1 MLRPQSFVIASLA
14 LIAGFFFVQHFRI
27 AGLDRLKIENRDM
40 PQELRTK
47 IRPADSA
54 PVVHRPGETI
64 RIASFSIQTL
74 GEAKMNTPG
83 VIDMLVR
90 VIRNFDIIAI
100 QDIQCQHDDLLAAL
114 VEFVNA
120 KGSHYEYAIGPRLP
134 EAPGR
139 EQLALIFDRESVE
152 LNRAQM
158 YTMQDPENWIRREP
172 LVAQFRVRGPAH
184 EEAFTFTLVNVHV
197 EPQAVIREIN
207 ILDNVYK
214 AVRDDGLEE
223 DDVILLGNFGVDD
236 RHFGELAEISGMVC
250 VISGQPT
257 NTAMTAQLDNL
268 VFNERTTTEY
278 TGRHGVFDFR
288 REFNLSNDQALTV
301 SDHLPVWAEFSIYE
315 QNALGRLASERSD
328 SSFGRRTS
336 R

>member
-1 MLRPQSFVIASLA
+1 MLRPQSFIIASVA
-14 LIAGFFFVQHFRI
+14 LITGFFFLQHFRI
-27 AGLDRLKIENRDM
+27 SGLDRLKIENRDM

-47 IRPADSA
+47 IRPAESA

-64 RIASFSIQTL
+64 RVASFSIQAF
-74 GEAKMNTPG
+74 GEDKLKQAPM
-83 VIDMLVR
+83 VDILVR
-90 VIRNFDIIAI
+90 ILRNFDIVAI

-114 VEFVNA
+114 VEFINE

-134 EAPGR
+134 EAPGK
-139 EQLALIFDRESVE
+139 EQLAFIYDRESVE

-158 YTMQDPENWIRREP
+158 YTMQDPENWMRREP
-172 LVAQFRVRGPAH
+172 LVAQFRVRGPAQD
-184 EEAFTFTLVNVHV
+184 EAFTFTLVNVHV
-197 EPQAVIREIN
+197 DPQAIIREIN

-236 RHFGELAEISGMVC
+236 RHFGEIADISGMVC
-250 VISGQPT
+250 VISGQAT
-257 NTAMTAQLDNL
+257 NTAMSAQLDNL
-268 VFNERTTTEY
+268 VFSERTTTEY

-288 REFNLSNDQALTV
+288 KEFGLSKELALSI
-301 SDHLPVWAEFSIYE
+301 SDHMPVWAEFSIYE
-315 QNALGRLASERSD
+315 QNAMGRVASERNG
-328 SSFGRRTS
+328 SSLDRRLP